1 MLIGCLLSSMLIET
15 PRVLSLVNFFR
26 VCIGVRVRVV
36 KRVIDVVLMVLIGPI
51 ILMTLVELR
60 MSLVVACIFVKA
72 VIVLLLIVVRV

>member
-51 ILMTLVELR
+51 ILMSLVELR
-60 MSLVVACIFVKA
+60 VSLVVARIFVKA
-72 VIVLLLIVVRV
+72 VIVLLLIVVGM

>member
-36 KRVIDVVLMVLIGPI
+36 K
-51 ILMTLVELR
+51 
-60 MSLVVACIFVKA
+60 
-72 VIVLLLIVVRV
+72 